1 MGSWRHTGH
10 RPEDIA
16 TTVQRVRPDEPA
28 AADRHRR
35 WHLQR
40 HANEERAV
48 VICNLKRQRAA
59 PDGTWKG
66 DVFLFLSN
74 DKSRPA
80 SRSLPR
86 RKESMYFRV
95 TCTVAAPQ
103 QQKGVESSTPCQPRI
118 RQSGTSRCNQSSRPS
133 RRKTTKFISER
144 LYICSCFK

>member
-1 MGSWRHTGH
+1 MPYFGLPAPCEAQGYLLVFNETVFIDFIIADQSNVQSITINHLLAQKFPVRLQDERDKFCPVALSKELLSFAAQMGSWRHTGH

-16 TTVQRVRPDEPA
+16 TTVQRVRPDEPT

-66 DVFLFLSN
+66 DVF
-74 DKSRPA
+74 
-80 SRSLPR
+80 
-86 RKESMYFRV
+86 
-95 TCTVAAPQ
+95 
-103 QQKGVESSTPCQPRI
+103 
-118 RQSGTSRCNQSSRPS
+118 
-133 RRKTTKFISER
+133 FIFIER
-144 LYICSCFK
+144 